1 MKNKLFVVIL
11 TYIVP
16 IEAIDAHRPSHL
28 DFLDHYYREGVLIA
42 SGPQEPRVGGIL
54 FAQCENKEKLEKI
67 LSEDPF
73 AIHQLAEYQIYEF
86 ALNKHS
92 ETFHL

>member
-16 IEAIDAHRPSHL
+16 LEEIDAHRPAHL
-28 DFLDHYYREGVLIA
+28 AFLDHYYSEGVLIA
-42 SGPQEPRVGGIL
+42 SGPQEPRTGGII
-54 FAQCENKEKLEKI
+54 FAQSETKEKLEKI
-67 LSEDPF
+67 LSQDPF
-73 AIHQLAEYQIYEF
+73 AIHQLADYQIYEF